1 MWMLFHLICPKGPL
15 IFLHFL
21 KIEKKNCCS
30 AGMSSIVLSSSL
42 LIHSS
47 ISFYL
52 QLNPSNVLFSL
63 VITSVW
69 YFLSIEVH
77 TVFSHSFPEFSA
89 QLYDHGFEPFIRG
102 IAYLHFGQFFFE
114 VFFFFSPFDWNIFL
128 VSSFC
133 LILCVFSYVLG
144 ISVIFQSWKSGLTCG
159 AQKLNA
165 ACPSC
170 PLIVM
175 GLQRSWSTGWPRP
188 AVGPRS
194 CSHRVLEGRAL
205 SWVPLRA

>member
-89 QLYDHGFEPFIRG
+89 HLYDHGFEPFVRG

-114 VFFFFSPFDWNIFL
+114 VFFFLLSLWLERISC
-128 VSSFC
+128 V
-133 LILCVFSYVLG
+133 LILLNSLCFFLCVSYIGHLPVLKKWPDLWG
-144 ISVIFQSWKSGLTCG
+144 SEAQRCLSILSSYCYGAAEIMEHWLAQTSCG
-159 AQKLNA
+159 AQQ
-165 ACPSC
+165 
-170 PLIVM
+170 
-175 GLQRSWSTGWPRP
+175 LQQQGARGKSS
-188 AVGPRS
+188 
-194 CSHRVLEGRAL
+194 
-205 SWVPLRA
+205 